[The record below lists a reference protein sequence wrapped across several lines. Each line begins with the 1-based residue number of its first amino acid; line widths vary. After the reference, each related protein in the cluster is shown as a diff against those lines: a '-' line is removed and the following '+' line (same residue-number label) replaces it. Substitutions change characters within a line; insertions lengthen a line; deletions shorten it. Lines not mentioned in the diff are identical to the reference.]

1 MLITE
6 QSFQNDVTYFRTII
20 LNKII
25 SIMNK
30 LANKVALITGGS
42 SGIGLATAKVFVEEG
57 AEVIITGRNQDSLD
71 KAVGELEHRVTGM
84 ISDTAQLADIEKL
97 AAQLQSQGKPIDVLF
112 LNAGIAKL
120 VPIEQT
126 DEAFYD
132 ETFNINVKGLYFT
145 IKHLLPLMS
154 EGTSIV
160 INASIN
166 AYIGMPNSSV
176 YAASKAAV
184 ISLARTLSGEL
195 VGKGIRVNAISPG
208 PINTPIFGKMGM
220 SPEQLEATAT
230 SIQQQVPMGRFGRPE
245 EIAKAALFLASD
257 DSSFVIG
264 AELVADGGMSTL

>member
-1 MLITE
+1 M
-6 QSFQNDVTYFRTII
+6 
-20 LNKII
+20 K
-25 SIMNK
+25 K

-42 SGIGLATAKVFVEEG
+42 SGIGLATAKVFAEEG
-57 AEVIITGRNQDSLD
+57 AEVIITGRNQESLD

-97 AAQLQSQGKPIDVLF
+97 AAELRSQGKQVDVLF

-120 VPIEQT
+120 APIEQT
-126 DEAFYD
+126 DEALYD

-145 IKHLLPLMS
+145 IKHLLPLMG

-195 VGKGIRVNAISPG
+195 VGRGIRVNAISPG

-230 SIQQQVPMGRFGRPE
+230 SIQQQVPMGRFGQPE